1 MAETLDNLDDA
12 LFGDFEDY
20 LAGTLPE
27 ARRREVAARLDASPE
42 ARALLSEFTEAQ
54 KLFEKPI
61 WEVAEPSALPS
72 AQAILDRAKSRPTV
86 RKSFFAEMKEW
97 FGGAMWRPALASG
110 FAVALL
116 ASGSWLVLRSTEKS
130 MSMARSKTQ
139 ENATPAAAPRTEYAD
154 SYGKKNE
161 AQAPSDTTTM
171 DQLPKTPAQP
181 GGLTTSSPAVG
192 GKSAADQDG
201 YGKVQP
207 SMSAPPGDAPK
218 APEPEKRMADEK
230 TGSMADDGRVDGTI
244 AGGERKTDTAEENKP
259 KIEAAKPA
267 AVGRASGGMPPP
279 PPSPAPVTKTTAP
292 KTEIRDEAVAS
303 EGGERA
309 RRDTPS
315 PKKKSKPESRGAPG
329 NAGAGP
335 SDTNLSRNVQ
345 NNRSQVQQVQS
356 VTITV
361 DERDPALGQL
371 RSIAARF
378 GGKVV
383 INGNSVEIVVPEN
396 QVGEC
401 TAQVRGLN
409 RPQREVDATPQRDKD
424 LKKNNAVTLRV
435 TVKEKP
441 E

>member
-54 KLFEKPI
+54 KLFEKPV
-61 WEVAEPSALPS
+61 WEIPEPSALPS

-86 RKSFFAEMKEW
+86 RKSFFAGMKEW

-110 FAVALL
+110 LAVALL
-116 ASGSWLVLRSTEKS
+116 ASGSWLVLRSTEKP
-130 MSMARSKTQ
+130 MSVATSKSS
-139 ENATPAAAPRTEYAD
+139 ENVSPAAAPRTDTDRLYDKSESQTPFGTAD
-154 SYGKKNE
+154 
-161 AQAPSDTTTM
+161 QVT
-171 DQLPKTPAQP
+171 KTPAQP
-181 GGLTTSSPAVG
+181 GLIAPSPAAG
-192 GKSAADQDG
+192 GKSGADQDG
-201 YGKVQP
+201 YGKIQP
-207 SMSAPPGDAPK
+207 SMSAPPPPRDAPK
-218 APEPEKRMADEK
+218 APEPEKRIADEK
-230 TGSMADDGRVDGTI
+230 AGSMADDERVDGKD
-244 AGGERKTDTAEENKP
+244 AGGERKTDRAEANKP
-259 KIEAAKPA
+259 KAEPA
-267 AVGRASGGMPPP
+267 VTGRVSGGVPSPPP
-279 PPSPAPVTKTTAP
+279 PPAPVTKP
-292 KTEIRDEAVAS
+292 DTEPREEVAAS
-303 EGGERA
+303 EDAVRS
-309 RRDTPS
+309 RRSEPS
-315 PKKKSKPESRGAPG
+315 AKKKSKPESRGAPG

-335 SDTNLSRNVQ
+335 SDYNLSRNAQ

-356 VTITV
+356 VTLTV

-378 GGKVV
+378 GGKAVV
-383 INGNSVEIVVPEN
+383 NGNSVEIVVPEN

-401 TAQVRGLN
+401 TAQVRNLN
-409 RPQREVDATPQRDKD
+409 RPRREVDATPQRDKD

>member
-86 RKSFFAEMKEW
+86 RKSFFAGMKEW

-110 FAVALL
+110 LAVALL
-116 ASGSWLVLRSTEKS
+116 ASGSWLVLRSTEKP
-130 MSMARSKTQ
+130 MAVATSKSS
-139 ENATPAAAPRTEYAD
+139 ENVSPAAAPSAD
-154 SYGKKNE
+154 NGDFAANKDE
-161 AQAPSDTTTM
+161 APAPSGTTTT
-171 DQLPKTPAQP
+171 DNLPKTPAQP
-181 GGLTTSSPAVG
+181 GGLTTSSPAAG

-207 SMSAPPGDAPK
+207 SMSPLPGDAPK
-218 APEPEKRMADEK
+218 APEPERRIVDEK
-230 TGSMADDGRVDGTI
+230 AGSMADAGRVDGKD
-244 AGGERKTDTAEENKP
+244 AGGERKTDTAEANKP
-259 KIEAAKPA
+259 KAEPA
-267 AVGRASGGMPPP
+267 VTDRVSGGVPSPPP
-279 PPSPAPVTKTTAP
+279 PPAPTTKTIP
-292 KTEIRDEAVAS
+292 PDTEPRKEIAAS
-303 EGGERA
+303 EDAVRS
-309 RRDTPS
+309 RRSEPS
-315 PKKKSKPESRGAPG
+315 AKKKSKPDGRGAPG
-329 NAGAGP
+329 SAGAGP
-335 SDTNLSRNVQ
+335 SDYNLSRNAQ

-356 VTITV
+356 VTLTV

-378 GGKVV
+378 GGKAVV
-383 INGNSVEIVVPEN
+383 NGNSVEIVVPEN
-396 QVGEC
+396 QIGEC
-401 TAQVRGLN
+401 TAQVRNLN
-409 RPQREVDATPQRDKD
+409 RPRREVDAAPQRDKD